1 MDGGGGG
8 GDGDGNGDGND
19 GVTGIQ
25 LSIRRISPAALRRF
39 GVRPTQAAYL
49 YRCLAGFSAGFHDA
63 VAECTRES
71 TVRPGARAGS
81 GGAGRG
87 LHSFTFQLNLSNSRT
102 NS

>member
-1 MDGGGGG
+1 VDGGGGG

-63 VAECTRES
+63 VAGAYTRPLFSS
-71 TVRPGARAGS
+71 TRALS
-81 GGAGRG
+81 HTKNT
-87 LHSFTFQLNLSNSRT
+87 LHTP
-102 NS
+102 